1 MPRLPR
7 AGHMWKRVPMPAE
20 NSTGAMSEFE
30 SFYRVHLRLV
40 RAVAVAHTADRDQAE
55 DMTQETFLRAWR
67 SFPHVS
73 DLEPRAQRAWLC
85 RTARNLAIDA
95 WRRKRLDSA
104 PAGASSG
111 GELSDLRLDVA
122 RALAELDEGDRELVV
137 MRYLEEMN
145 SREIGEALGLPEGTV
160 RRRLVRCRELLAG
173 HLSQW
178 APDGGAQ

>member
-1 MPRLPR
+1 MS
-7 AGHMWKRVPMPAE
+7 AE
-20 NSTGAMSEFE
+20 DSKGTVSEFE
-30 SFYRVHLRLV
+30 SFYRQHLRLV
-40 RAVAVAHTADRDQAE
+40 HAVALARTADRDGAE

-67 SFPHVS
+67 SFPHLS
-73 DLEPRAQRAWLC
+73 GLEPRAQRAWLC

-104 PAGASSG
+104 PPAPGSG
-111 GELSDLRLDVA
+111 GEPSDLRLDVA
-122 RALAELDEGDRELVV
+122 RALAELNEGDRELVV

-178 APDGGAQ
+178 APDGGVQ